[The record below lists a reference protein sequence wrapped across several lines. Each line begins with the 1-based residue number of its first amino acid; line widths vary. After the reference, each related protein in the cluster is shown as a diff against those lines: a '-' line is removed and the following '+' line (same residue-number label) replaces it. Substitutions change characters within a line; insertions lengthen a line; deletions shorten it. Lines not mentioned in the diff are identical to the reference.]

1 MSKPLSLWD
10 AVMAKHVPQR
20 DNCSSADNHAGDGPD
35 PSEWRRT
42 SASSGA
48 NARNRTEL
56 RCDGAHAS
64 GDAWQDHARPQRAAC
79 YERHSCRA
87 AALQDALPYTEPPY
101 WYYPVHQ
108 SLGAALLQAGR
119 VPEAEAQFRSA
130 LKQAPA
136 NGWYYFGLAQALTAR
151 GDAAGSREIESALAK
166 TWIGDRD
173 LLQLPR
179 L

>member
-1 MSKPLSLWD
+1 MFDVAIAEFTK
-10 AVMAKHVPQR
+10 
-20 DNCSSADNHAGDGPD
+20 
-35 PSEWRRT
+35 
-42 SASSGA
+42 
-48 NARNRTEL
+48 
-56 RCDGAHAS
+56 
-64 GDAWQDHARPQRAAC
+64 
-79 YERHSCRA
+79 A

-136 NGWYYFGLAQALTAR
+136 NGWSYFGLAQALRAR
-151 GDAAGSREIESALAK
+151 GDEAGMRQIESALAK
-166 TWIGDRD
+166 TWVGNRD

>member
-1 MSKPLSLWD
+1 MALGMVLSTHPGCIVSVSARFED
-10 AVMAKHVPQR
+10 GGQVGSPKRKRRRSSPYRTVTEHV
-20 DNCSSADNHAGDGPD
+20 
-35 PSEWRRT
+35 RR
-42 SASSGA
+42 
-48 NARNRTEL
+48 R
-56 RCDGAHAS
+56 
-64 GDAWQDHARPQRAAC
+64 
-79 YERHSCRA
+79 YEFTKA

-101 WYYPVHQ
+101 WYYPVQ

-136 NGWYYFGLAQALTAR
+136 NGWSYFGLAQALRAR
-151 GDAAGSREIESALAK
+151 GDEAGMRQIESALAK
-166 TWIGDRD
+166 TWVGNRD